1 MDVHVSHN
9 FKLGACMKDRSSL
22 FDRIGQ
28 YMIRVIYNR
37 TTSQHVDAD
46 GKAFKAYSSSYAR
59 KRAQAGH
66 SAKVNLTG
74 TYGSAVKG
82 YKTGGRMM
90 GAINAR
96 QGIVSKSND
105 HVEIGLSSA
114 EELDKAAYV
123 EEGGREFLGI
133 SDKDGKEIEKII
145 DTWVDEQIAT
155 KL

>member
-46 GKAFKAYSSSYAR
+46 GQAFKPYTPRYLA
-59 KRAQAGH
+59 KRQAKGR
-66 SAKVNLTG
+66 SASVNLTD
-74 TYGSAVKG
+74 T
-82 YKTGGRMM
+82 GRMM
-90 GAINAR
+90 SSIQRGV
-96 QGIVSKSND
+96 VSKSND
-105 HVEIGLSSA
+105 HVEIGLSGD
-114 EELDKAAYV
+114 ELDKGAYV
-123 EEGGREFLGI
+123 EEAGREFLGV
-133 SDKDGKEIEKII
+133 SDKDGKEIDKII